1 METTPTTAPAF
12 VAAFAVARTW
22 TLGPHHAVRNVPS
35 QFTDVFPSSNPRRF
49 THLRA
54 ACGVGVYGL
63 WIGQTEAGETVPW
76 GQQSLTRDCP
86 ACVRRVKAL
95 YRDGLVR

>member
-12 VAAFAVARTW
+12 VAARITFS
-22 TLGPHHAVRNVPS
+22 GPLHAVRNVPEH
-35 QFTDVFPSSNPRRF
+35 FYDTPGGLKR
-49 THLRA
+49 TYLRT
-54 ACGVGVYGL
+54 ACG
-63 WIGQTEAGETVPW
+63 IGANSPRLCLTGGGETVPW
-76 GQQSLTRDCP
+76 AWWPRVRYCP